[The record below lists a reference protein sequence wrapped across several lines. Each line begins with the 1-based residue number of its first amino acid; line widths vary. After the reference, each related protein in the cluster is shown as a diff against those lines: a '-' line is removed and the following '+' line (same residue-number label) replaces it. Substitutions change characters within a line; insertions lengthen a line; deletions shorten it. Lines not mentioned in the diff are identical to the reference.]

1 MKKSTIY
8 QELKNQ
14 FIYFFVAYEIL
25 KTNNLKLFAV
35 LFLLLLIDVI
45 YNSKNIIQ
53 GLTQINTS
61 SELDTTSD
69 LKKSKLNRIL
79 IAIVFF
85 GICFLTYVL
94 LVRKDFWI
102 LLF

>member
-61 SELDTTSD
+61 VELDTTSD

-79 IAIVFF
+79 IAILFF

>member
-53 GLTQINTS
+53 GLTQIYTS
-61 SELDTTSD
+61 SELDTNSD

-79 IAIVFF
+79 IAILFF

>member
-35 LFLLLLIDVI
+35 LFLLVLADLI

-53 GLTQINTS
+53 VLTQINTS
-61 SELDTTSD
+61 VELDTTSD

-79 IAIVFF
+79 IAILFF

>member
-79 IAIVFF
+79 IAILFF
-85 GICFLTYVL
+85 GIYFLTYVL

>member
-25 KTNNLKLFAV
+25 KTTNLKLFAV

-79 IAIVFF
+79 ISILFF

-94 LVRKDFWI
+94 YTRKDFWI

>member
-25 KTNNLKLFAV
+25 KTTNLKLFAV

-69 LKKSKLNRIL
+69 LKKWKLNRIL
-79 IAIVFF
+79 IAILFF

-94 LVRKDFWI
+94 YTRKDFWI